1 MLYFQTQSYVF
12 LVWTGYRRSYNMLVA
27 HTLLS
32 YIYRI
37 VNVLAVRLNVRR
49 RMIGDLVNKER
60 LTLNKFLLYDAYR
73 RGDLELQYPL
83 SEKVEIKIQKEGNNK
98 TR

>member
-1 MLYFQTQSYVF
+1 MYFLYGQVIAEVITCW
-12 LVWTGYRRSYNMLVA
+12 L
-27 HTLLS
+27 HTHYCHI

-83 SEKVEIKIQKEGNNK
+83 SEKVEIKIQKKETIK
-98 TR
+98 RDEYWFT